1 MSNALAIAAVTES
14 LVNLLTNALPAAQIN
29 NASVSNVTP
38 DQLNNVAN
46 PGINVFLYQVT
57 PNTAWRNS
65 DLPTRAADG
74 SFLKKPLAAL
84 DLHYLLTFYGQDLY
98 LEQQRLLG
106 AASVALHAFPTLPR
120 SVIQPVQLTQTQTA
134 PSNLDIQHDLIRFT
148 PVVFSLEELSKLWSF
163 LLKIDYVLSAAYLA
177 SVVLIEQDEAV
188 PPPARRVVNYNVL
201 TQPIRQPV
209 ISAILASPN
218 AAAPIN
224 ATSDITLQ
232 GSNLT
237 AASGGATQVLING
250 VAQTPAVVTATAITL
265 SLPAGLAAGPQTA
278 QIRQPVIIGT
288 PAVLH
293 PGTGVASG
301 LAAFVLNPAISSVE
315 KVSDVGSPPGPGI
328 AVTVVPEVQVGQ
340 SVDLYL
346 APQNPAASAQEFN
359 LGEVATATANLT
371 FATPS
376 LPSGTY
382 VVSVLVDGAQSPLQ
396 PGPGGPPPTIT
407 V

>member
-188 PPPARRVVNYNVL
+188 PPPARRV
-201 TQPIRQPV
+201 
-209 ISAILASPN
+209 
-218 AAAPIN
+218 
-224 ATSDITLQ
+224 
-232 GSNLT
+232 
-237 AASGGATQVLING
+237 
-250 VAQTPAVVTATAITL
+250 
-265 SLPAGLAAGPQTA
+265 
-278 QIRQPVIIGT
+278 
-288 PAVLH
+288 
-293 PGTGVASG
+293 
-301 LAAFVLNPAISSVE
+301 
-315 KVSDVGSPPGPGI
+315 
-328 AVTVVPEVQVGQ
+328 
-340 SVDLYL
+340 
-346 APQNPAASAQEFN
+346 
-359 LGEVATATANLT
+359 
-371 FATPS
+371 
-376 LPSGTY
+376 
-382 VVSVLVDGAQSPLQ
+382 
-396 PGPGGPPPTIT
+396 
-407 V
+407 